1 MRIKR
6 VAPAAALLVLLAAC
20 GGQAGQS
27 YGSSGGSSAGSGQSS
42 SQSGGQANSQANS
55 GGGAYGYGGGGS
67 SGSSSGSG
75 GSAGA
80 AAASGM
86 ISLASTS
93 LGQVLVGPDGR
104 TLYVFDPDTQSGNS
118 TCYDKCAAAWPPL
131 ELNGKPSVGQGLDV
145 SKFGETQ
152 RKDGSMQVTYNKWP
166 LYYFAKD
173 AKAGDVNGEG
183 VGGIWWAINSS
194 GDRVQK

>member
-6 VAPAAALLVLLAAC
+6 VAPAVALFVLVAAC
-20 GGQAGQS
+20 GGQTGQS
-27 YGSSGGSSAGSGQSS
+27 GGSSGGA
-42 SQSGGQANSQANS
+42 
-55 GGGAYGYGGGGS
+55 GGGGGLYDYGSAGGS
-67 SGSSSGSG
+67 SGASSGSG
-75 GSAGA
+75 GSSGA
-80 AAASGM
+80 APSSGT

-104 TLYVFDPDTQSGNS
+104 TLYVFDPDSQSGNS

-131 ELNGKPSVGQGLDV
+131 ELNGKPSAGSGLDL
-145 SKFGETQ
+145 SKFSETQ

-173 AKAGDVNGEG
+173 TKAGDVNGEG
-183 VGGIWWAINSS
+183 VGGIWWAINAA

>member
-6 VAPAAALLVLLAAC
+6 VVPAAALLVLLAAC

-27 YGSSGGSSAGSGQSS
+27 SGSSGGSSAASGQSS
-42 SQSGGQANSQANS
+42 SSSNGQSNS

-67 SGSSSGSG
+67 TGSSG
-75 GSAGA
+75 GSMGSSGA
-80 AAASGM
+80 AAGSGM
-86 ISLASTS
+86 ISLTSTS
-93 LGQVLVGPDGR
+93 LGKVLTGPDGR

-118 TCYDKCAAAWPPL
+118 TCYNQCAAAWPAL
-131 ELNGKPSVGQGLDV
+131 ELNGKPSVGQGLDA
-145 SKFGETQ
+145 SKFGESQ

-166 LYYFAKD
+166 LYYFVKD

-183 VGGIWWAINSS
+183 VGGIWWAINAA

>member
-1 MRIKR
+1 
-6 VAPAAALLVLLAAC
+6 
-20 GGQAGQS
+20 
-27 YGSSGGSSAGSGQSS
+27 
-42 SQSGGQANSQANS
+42 
-55 GGGAYGYGGGGS
+55 
-67 SGSSSGSG
+67 
-75 GSAGA
+75 
-80 AAASGM
+80 M

-131 ELNGKPSVGQGLDV
+131 EMNGKPSVGSGLDV
-145 SKFGETQ
+145 SKFAETK

-166 LYYFAKD
+166 LYYFAND
-173 AKAGDVNGEG
+173 SKAGDVNGEG
-183 VGGIWWAINSS
+183 VGGIWWAINAA

>member
-1 MRIKR
+1 MRTKH

-27 YGSSGGSSAGSGQSS
+27 YGSSAGSSGGSGQSS
-42 SQSGGQANSQANS
+42 TQSGQSSGQSNSG
-55 GGGAYGYGGGGS
+55 GGGAYGYGGGSSGGSSAGS
-67 SGSSSGSG
+67 SG
-75 GSAGA
+75 A
-80 AAASGM
+80 AAGSGM

-93 LGQVLVGPDGR
+93 LGQVLTGPDGR

-118 TCYDKCAAAWPPL
+118 TCYDKCAATWPPL

-145 SKFGETQ
+145 SKFAETQ

-173 AKAGDVNGEG
+173 TKAGDVNGEG
-183 VGGIWWAINSS
+183 VGGIWWAINAA

>member
-27 YGSSGGSSAGSGQSS
+27 YGSSGGSSAASGQSS
-42 SQSGGQANSQANS
+42 SQSNGGQSNA

-67 SGSSSGSG
+67 SASSG
-75 GSAGA
+75 GSSGASGA
-80 AAASGM
+80 AAGSGT
-86 ISLASTS
+86 ISLTSTS
-93 LGQVLVGPDGR
+93 LGQVLAGPNGH

-118 TCYDKCAAAWPPL
+118 TCYNQCAAAWPAL

-173 AKAGDVNGEG
+173 TKAGDVNGEG
-183 VGGIWWAINSS
+183 IGGIWWVINAA